1 MIDQAFQTVA
11 EQIHG
16 VLLPGVKQAIS
27 NAVFHSN
34 IQDMSTD
41 EIQIACIK
49 LALEALT
56 LVLII
61 WIGRIIRSSL
71 SAKKREKK
79 FKRSKT
85 EIPEKL
91 WTTDGWYWDDKKGKW
106 VGPDFPQ
113 NKK

>member
-1 MIDQAFQTVA
+1 MIDQFFQSIA

-16 VLLPGVKQAIS
+16 VLLPGINRAIS
-27 NAVFHSN
+27 NAIFNST
-34 IQDMSTD
+34 IQEMSTD

-49 LALEALT
+49 LALKALA
-56 LVLII
+56 LVFII
-61 WIGRIIRSSL
+61 WIGRILRSSL

-79 FKRSKT
+79 IKT
-85 EIPEKL
+85 KIHEKL
-91 WTTDGWYWDDKKGKW
+91 WTPDGWYWDDKKGKW